1 MCDNFNQGSFILHLL
16 EIIPEQLRSADEI
29 YPLTHTI
36 LPHHFSVQKS
46 GDHTKNVLFLVGHR
60 REEDKRAGANEL
72 MGSLEIILLL
82 PL

>member
-1 MCDNFNQGSFILHLL
+1 M
-16 EIIPEQLRSADEI
+16 E
-29 YPLTHTI
+29 TI
-36 LPHHFSVQKS
+36 CLSNWANLPNHFSVQKS
-46 GDHTKNVLFLVGHR
+46 GDHTKNVLFLEGLR